1 MTEPSGSQVLSR
13 GLEILDLLV
22 HSREGL
28 SADQLA
34 IQLGLHR
41 SSMYRYLNTLTAT
54 GYAERSSGGAFRC
67 GSKIL
72 DLASF
77 VLEKIDL
84 RNIARPFLSA
94 LCERTQATV
103 HLCRLHGSEVV
114 YLDKIETERSL
125 PIYSRVGGRA
135 PAYCTGV
142 GKALLSFVS
151 PERLKR
157 ILAQTEFRR
166 YTPKTL
172 CGAEELC
179 RELEDVR
186 IKGYALDVGEHEEGI
201 HCVAVPIFDF
211 YGEPVA
217 AISVTDVPRRIIER
231 ADELAGELRDVAEQ
245 ISFHLGQRDG
255 LAIER

>member
-1 MTEPSGSQVLSR
+1 VVSDPNASTILTR
-13 GLEILDLLV
+13 GLEILEVLV
-22 HSREGL
+22 YSRVGL

-34 IQLGLHR
+34 AQLGLHR
-41 SSMYRYLNTLTAT
+41 SSIYRYLNALRAK
-54 GYAERSSGGAFRC
+54 GFAEKDAVGAFHC
-67 GSKIL
+67 GWKVL
-72 DLASF
+72 DLAALA
-77 VLEKIDL
+77 LERIDL
-84 RNIARPFLSA
+84 RSQARPFLSA

-103 HLCRLHGSEVV
+103 HLCRLHGSEVI

-157 ILAQTEFRR
+157 ILAQTDFRR

-172 CGAEELC
+172 CGPEDLC
-179 RELEDVR
+179 RELEHVR
-186 IKGYALDVGEHEEGI
+186 VRRYAVDRGEHEEGI
-201 HCVAVPIFDF
+201 YCVAVPIFDF

-217 AISVTDVPRRIIER
+217 AISVTDVPRRIMDR
-231 ADELAGELRDVAEQ
+231 TDELARELGKAAEQ
-245 ISFHLGQRDG
+245 ISFLLGQRDG
-255 LAIER
+255 RLME